1 MNEEIFMYIDKNTN
15 PKDLYKFISENLPF
29 NSVMELYKMLNRRIE
44 DLEDDNEFILEV
56 EE

>member
-29 NSVMELYKMLNRRIE
+29 NSVMELYKMLNRRLE